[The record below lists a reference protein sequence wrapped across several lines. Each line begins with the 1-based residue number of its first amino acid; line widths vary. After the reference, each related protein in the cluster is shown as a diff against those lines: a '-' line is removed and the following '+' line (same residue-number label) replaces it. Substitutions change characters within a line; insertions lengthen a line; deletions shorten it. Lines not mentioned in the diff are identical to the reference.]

1 MGQFCIL
8 FDDPVKPPVMRQ
20 GWGMPGTGRG
30 TAVHSWL
37 KPVLEAGLLCKG
49 P

>member
-1 MGQFCIL
+1 MGQFWVL
-8 FDDPVKPPVMRQ
+8 FGDPIKPVMRQ
-20 GWGMPGTGRG
+20 GWEMPGTGRG

-37 KPVLEAGLLCKG
+37 KPVLEAGLLCQG